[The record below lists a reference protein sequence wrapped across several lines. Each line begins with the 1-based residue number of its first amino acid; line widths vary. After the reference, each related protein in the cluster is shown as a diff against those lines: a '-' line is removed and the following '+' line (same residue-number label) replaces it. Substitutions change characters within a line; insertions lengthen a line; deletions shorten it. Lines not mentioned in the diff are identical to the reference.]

1 MLLSAR
7 VTYAVHGVMVTSAAV
22 PGTGTVSQLWYHKG
36 LVPVLE
42 LELGLGLLLVLLLAL
57 ALEL

>member
-1 MLLSAR
+1 M
-7 VTYAVHGVMVTSAAV
+7 TYAVHGVIVTSAAV